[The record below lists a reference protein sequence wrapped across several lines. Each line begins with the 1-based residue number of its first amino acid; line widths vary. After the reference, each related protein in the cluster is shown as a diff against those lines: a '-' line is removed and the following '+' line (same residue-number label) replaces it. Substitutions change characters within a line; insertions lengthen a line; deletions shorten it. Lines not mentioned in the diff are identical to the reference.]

1 MITMTHDETP
11 PVSAVICAYTEKRW
25 EDILQAVASLQRQTV
40 RPAEILLVIDHND
53 ALLARVRAEIA
64 GVRAIPSAGIQGLS
78 GARNTGIAAA
88 AGPLIAFLD
97 DDAIATPD
105 WLARLARRCADPHV
119 LGAGGW
125 IEPAWEG
132 SRPRWFPSEFDWV
145 VGCSYRGLPTVVTPV
160 RNTFGGCLMMRK
172 EVFETVGGFRDGIG
186 RVGTVPLG
194 DEDTELCIRAQQ
206 HWPDRVLLFDPDAH
220 IAHRVPA
227 SRAHWRY
234 LCSRCYAE
242 GLSKALVIGFVGTH
256 DGLATERSYTLHTLP
271 AGVLRGLT
279 DTLVRRDVA
288 GLARAAAITV
298 GFTWTVAGYLKGT
311 YTRWRRN
318 SRWGGKGAVDAS

>member
-1 MITMTHDETP
+1 MTQDDTL

-25 EDILQAVASLQRQTV
+25 GDILKAVASLQAQTQA
-40 RPAEILLVIDHND
+40 PAEILLVIDHND
-53 ALLARVRAEIA
+53 ALLARVRAEIP
-64 GVRAIPSAGIQGLS
+64 GVRALPSVGIQGLS

-88 AGPLIAFLD
+88 TGPLIAFLD
-97 DDAIATPD
+97 DDAVATPG
-105 WLARLARRCADPHV
+105 WLARLAHHCADPHV

-125 IEPAWEG
+125 IEPAWDKP
-132 SRPRWFPSEFDWV
+132 RPRWFPPEFDWV
-145 VGCSYRGLPTVVTPV
+145 VGCSYRGLPTKVTPV
-160 RNTFGGCLMMRK
+160 RNTFGGCLLMRK

-227 SRAHWRY
+227 SRAHWGY
-234 LCSRCYAE
+234 LRSRCYAE
-242 GLSKALVIGFVGTH
+242 GLSKALVASFVGTG
-256 DGLATERSYTLHTLP
+256 DGLATERSYALRTLP
-271 AGVLRGLT
+271 AGVRRGIA
-279 DTLVRRDVA
+279 DTVVRRDIA

-311 YTRWRRN
+311 YIRWR
-318 SRWGGKGAVDAS
+318 GKEPVDAS